1 MKKILAVIFAAVMIV
16 TFATG
21 VVAAA
26 GNSDLV
32 APCWNYMDS
41 IEVNMTFSGNVGTAT
56 ATITRIYGVTTNIEA
71 TLSVYEQDGSDW
83 VFVDSASGSSA
94 RTLFLELDFDAESGV
109 TYKAVVD
116 VTAYGEDGS
125 ESDSSSRTKTCP

>member
-26 GNSDLV
+26 GNSALV

-71 TLSVYEQDGSDW
+71 TL
-83 VFVDSASGSSA
+83 
-94 RTLFLELDFDAESGV
+94 
-109 TYKAVVD
+109 
-116 VTAYGEDGS
+116 
-125 ESDSSSRTKTCP
+125 

>member
-1 MKKILAVIFAAVMIV
+1 MKKVFAVLFAAVMIV
-16 TFATG
+16 IFTTG
-21 VVAAA
+21 VVAAV

-71 TLSVYEQDGSDW
+71 TLTVYEKDGSDW
-83 VFVDSASGSSA
+83 VYVDSTSGSSVRA
-94 RTLFLELDFDAESGV
+94 LALELDFDTESGV

-116 VTAYGEDGS
+116 VTAYGEGGS